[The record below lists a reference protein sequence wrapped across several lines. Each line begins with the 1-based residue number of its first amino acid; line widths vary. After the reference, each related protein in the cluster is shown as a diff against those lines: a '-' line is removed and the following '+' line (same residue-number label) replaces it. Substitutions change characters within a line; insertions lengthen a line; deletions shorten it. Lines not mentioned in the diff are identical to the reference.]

1 MNNPENFQY
10 IDSHQEADDGEGDD
24 ADDVLV
30 VGDRLLELLEA
41 ALHPVGV
48 VRIVGV
54 QSTLFGVFFAEA
66 FNKKFVYLI
75 DFPSIKSVALTW
87 ISSEICC
94 RREIQK
100 PFCFLHFATIPILFL

>member
-30 VGDRLLELLEA
+30 IGDRLLELLEA

-54 QSTLFGVFFAEA
+54 QSTLFRVFFAEA
-66 FNKKFVYLI
+66 FNKKFV
-75 DFPSIKSVALTW
+75 
-87 ISSEICC
+87 
-94 RREIQK
+94 
-100 PFCFLHFATIPILFL
+100 

>member
-30 VGDRLLELLEA
+30 IGDRLLELLEA

-54 QSTLFGVFFAEA
+54 QSTLFGVFFAET
-66 FNKKFVYLI
+66 FNKKFV
-75 DFPSIKSVALTW
+75 
-87 ISSEICC
+87 
-94 RREIQK
+94 
-100 PFCFLHFATIPILFL
+100 

>member
-1 MNNPENFQY
+1 MNNPEKFQY

-54 QSTLFGVFFAEA
+54 QSTLFGVFFAET
-66 FNKKFVYLI
+66 FNKKFV
-75 DFPSIKSVALTW
+75 
-87 ISSEICC
+87 
-94 RREIQK
+94 
-100 PFCFLHFATIPILFL
+100 

>member
-30 VGDRLLELLEA
+30 IGDRLLELLEA
-41 ALHPVGV
+41 ALHPVGI

-54 QSTLFGVFFAEA
+54 QSTLFGVFFAET
-66 FNKKFVYLI
+66 FNKKFV
-75 DFPSIKSVALTW
+75 
-87 ISSEICC
+87 
-94 RREIQK
+94 
-100 PFCFLHFATIPILFL
+100 

>member
-1 MNNPENFQY
+1 MNNPENFQN

-54 QSTLFGVFFAEA
+54 QSTLFRVFFAEA
-66 FNKKFVYLI
+66 FRKKFV
-75 DFPSIKSVALTW
+75 
-87 ISSEICC
+87 
-94 RREIQK
+94 
-100 PFCFLHFATIPILFL
+100 